1 MINMHFVLT
10 NIHIQKTAMGRAKD
24 FLAAQTAAE
33 WRKQYMEQ
41 KRFDVETKRVLLAGL
56 QQSGYSLEEALPEI
70 LEELRQL
77 GSSSSSQ
84 ALYAKTAA
92 QFILAYLELGF
103 SYLRHRELFDPIL
116 EWAGLDSLSVSAF
129 WRCNPFIPL
138 KKNPVRSMFRRWPA
152 SSRNSHTIIQAVEDV
167 LRRVSSRDI
176 GCYQYYTARRDG
188 TFTSLYQLNVYE
200 DYAIFHDVM
209 ENRYYTLAPEPVRVP
224 LNLP

>member
-10 NIHIQKTAMGRAKD
+10 NIHIQKTAMGRTKD

-116 EWAGLDSLSVSAF
+116 EWAGLDNLSVSAF

>member
-10 NIHIQKTAMGRAKD
+10 NIHIQKTAMGRTKD

-116 EWAGLDSLSVSAF
+116 EWAGLDNLSVSAF

-200 DYAIFHDVM
+200 DYAIFHDVI

>member
-10 NIHIQKTAMGRAKD
+10 NIHIQKTAMGRTKD

-116 EWAGLDSLSVSAF
+116 EWAGLDNLSVSAF

-176 GCYQYYTARRDG
+176 GCYQYYTARKDG

>member
-1 MINMHFVLT
+1 MINMQFVLT
-10 NIHIQKTAMGRAKD
+10 NIHIQKTAMGRTKD

-41 KRFDVETKRVLLAGL
+41 KRFDVETKRVLLTGL

>member
-1 MINMHFVLT
+1 
-10 NIHIQKTAMGRAKD
+10 
-24 FLAAQTAAE
+24 
-33 WRKQYMEQ
+33 MEQ
-41 KRFDVETKRVLLAGL
+41 KRFDVETKRVLLTGL

-103 SYLRHRELFDPIL
+103 SYLRHRERFDPSL
-116 EWAGLDSLSVSAF
+116 EWAGLDNLSVSAF

>member
-10 NIHIQKTAMGRAKD
+10 NIHIQKTAMGRTKD

-41 KRFDVETKRVLLAGL
+41 KRFDVETKRVLLTGL

-176 GCYQYYTARRDG
+176 GCYQYYTARKDG

>member
-10 NIHIQKTAMGRAKD
+10 NIHIQKTAMGRTKD

-41 KRFDVETKRVLLAGL
+41 KRFDVETKRVLLTGL

-116 EWAGLDSLSVSAF
+116 EWAGLDNLSVSAF

-176 GCYQYYTARRDG
+176 GCYQYYTARKDG

>member
-10 NIHIQKTAMGRAKD
+10 NIHIQKTAMGRTKD

-176 GCYQYYTARRDG
+176 GCYQYYTARKDG